1 MRQAVYCDVAGG
13 GRRYCGRYWRG
24 DCQRYWREYTGEGGS
39 ASMRRLIVNN
49 RSRLWVLSVCAG
61 ILLAAGGG
69 LFWWSARVL
78 EVHAPLVDAA
88 MEVRLEAAR
97 AEIAFSRAM
106 LERPAA
112 ALEESGKF
120 LDESRWYVDAMRH
133 GGSNEEG
140 RFIPADIPGLADLLD
155 TVQGDLENYRLA
167 LACEW
172 GKAMAVGGGAA
183 YPEAC
188 DRLSAGAG
196 DGSPLR
202 VEFFDRLM
210 HHADVA
216 ESLVQESI
224 GSQVRQMRLLRWGL
238 AVYALAVG
246 LGFTL
251 LLQRELGAREEER
264 RRLSERESQLS
275 SILQAVPVGIGL
287 VRKRHVLQVNEPL
300 LRMLGYSREDVEGHS
315 TRMFYFSD
323 EDFLNVGRNLYEAGG
338 GVFAT
343 QMRRRDGTG
352 IDVLIGAS
360 LLKPSAVPDGQMLA
374 GEEFSFAVL
383 DISRTRA
390 AERER
395 ELLGT
400 LLVDIMDSM
409 PCALVGVNGQ
419 GVITLWNRA
428 AERFAPHAA
437 TRGTPVTGVLLRSV
451 MPELGFLNVESM
463 VASGRQVP
471 DVHRKIEWLSSRDI
485 RYADV
490 IMFPL
495 HSGGESKAVV
505 LIDDVTERARLEEM
519 LVQSEKMM
527 SVGGLAAGVAHEIN
541 NPLGI
546 ILQSVQNVVR
556 RFSPD
561 IEANHEAAERCSVDL
576 AAVNRY
582 MAERKIFDY
591 LGAIRTAGTRA
602 GDIVSSML
610 DFSRKSDAS
619 FAPQHL
625 GEMLDAVIELAA
637 NDYDLSLR
645 YDFRKVEITRE
656 YDPDV
661 PAVRC
666 NRLEIEQVFLNLVKN
681 AAHAMLHVEVPRL
694 VLRVVREQDD
704 AVVTV
709 EDNGPGME
717 EHVRRRLF
725 EPFFTTKPV
734 GAGTGLGL
742 SVSYFIIT
750 QHHGGEMFVD
760 SAPGRGTRFSIRL
773 PVYGVLPEGQ
783 PL

>member
-1 MRQAVYCDVAGG
+1 
-13 GRRYCGRYWRG
+13 
-24 DCQRYWREYTGEGGS
+24 
-39 ASMRRLIVNN
+39 MRRLFINN
-49 RSRLWVLSVCAG
+49 RTRLWALSVCTG

-106 LERPAA
+106 VEHPAE
-112 ALEESGKF
+112 ALDEARKF
-120 LDESRWYVDAMRH
+120 LDDSAWYVDAMRH

-140 RFIPADIPGLADLLD
+140 RFIPADIRGLSDVLD
-155 TVQGDLENYRLA
+155 AVQGELENYRLA
-167 LACEW
+167 LTCEW
-172 GKAMAVGGGAA
+172 GNAIAGTGDDSGAHAA
-183 YPEAC
+183 YLENC
-188 DRLSAGAG
+188 DRLPTAAG
-196 DGSPLR
+196 DILPLR
-202 VEFFDRLM
+202 TEFFDRLM
-210 HHADVA
+210 LHADAA
-216 ESLVQESI
+216 ESLVQGSI
-224 GSQVRQMRLLRWGL
+224 AAQVRQMRLLRWGL
-238 AVYALAVG
+238 VAYALVVG

-251 LLQRELGAREEER
+251 LLQRELGAREEES

-275 SILQAVPVGIGL
+275 SVLQAVPVGIGL
-287 VRKRHVLQVNEPL
+287 VRGRRVLQVNEPF
-300 LRMLGYSREDVEGHS
+300 LRMTGYTREEVEGQS

-323 EDFLNVGRNLYEAGG
+323 EDFLNVGRSLYKTGG
-338 GVFAT
+338 GMFAT

-352 IDVLIGAS
+352 IDVLLGAS
-360 LLKPSAVPDGQMLA
+360 ILKPSAVVDGQSLA
-374 GEEFSFAVL
+374 GEAFSFAVL
-383 DISRTRA
+383 DISQAKA

-400 LLVDIMDSM
+400 LLADIMDSM

-428 AERFAPHAA
+428 AERFAPGAA
-437 TRGTPVTGVLLRSV
+437 THGPSVAGKVLRNV
-451 MPELGFLNVESM
+451 IPELAFLNVGSM
-463 VASGRQVP
+463 VNSGQQVP
-471 DVHRKIEWLSSRDI
+471 DIHRKIEWHSSPEI
-485 RYADV
+485 RHADV

-505 LIDDVTERARLEEM
+505 LIDDVTERTRLEEM

-556 RFSPD
+556 RFSTD
-561 IEANHEAAERCSVDL
+561 IEANREVAERCNVDL
-576 AAVNRY
+576 AAVNSY

-610 DFSRKSDAS
+610 DFSRKSDTS
-619 FAPQHL
+619 FAPHHL

-645 YDFRKVEITRE
+645 YDFRKVDVVRE

-681 AAHAMLHVEVPRL
+681 AAHAMLHVEFPRL
-694 VLRVVREQDD
+694 VLRVTRDGGD
-704 AVVTV
+704 AVVMV
-709 EDNGPGME
+709 EDNGHGVE
-717 EHVRRRLF
+717 EHVRRRFF

-742 SVSYFIIT
+742 SVSYFIIA
-750 QHHGGEMFVD
+750 QHHGGEMFVE
-760 SAPGRGTRFSIRL
+760 SAPGRGTRFTIRL
-773 PVYGVLPEGQ
+773 PVYGVMPGGQ